1 MRTLILLSLVVML
14 LSGCTSNQVA
24 APGMGEA
31 PETTGLYQKGKGLL
45 LPEEMKSNFGLQMVE
60 VTERPM
66 ASYCIAIAQVYRAA
80 QEDKPGAATLL
91 VSSEVAKDLK
101 VGQTV
106 QLQLQRGT
114 GANKAFSGK
123 LLRLDGKS
131 EAFLGQT
138 EALVEFTDPENVVES
153 GGMLTATFKIREAK
167 PVIAVP
173 ESALLSCSEGPFVY
187 VVNGKHLTRTSIKA
201 GTQSE
206 GWVEVMDGLYTG
218 DAVVVKGLDDLWFIE
233 LSALK
238 GGAPCCPVP
247 KK

>member
-14 LSGCTSNQVA
+14 LSGCTSNQMA

-66 ASYCIAIAQVYRAA
+66 ASFCIASAQVYRPAR
-80 QEDKPGAATLL
+80 EDKPGAATLL
-91 VSSEVAKDLK
+91 VSSEVAKVLK
-101 VGQTV
+101 VGQAV
-106 QLQLQRGT
+106 QLQRGT
-114 GANKAFSGK
+114 ETNKALPGK
-123 LLRLDGKS
+123 LLRLDEKS
-131 EAFLGQT
+131 EAYLGQT
-138 EALVEFTDPENVVES
+138 EALVEFTDPENVVQP
-153 GGMLTATFKIREAK
+153 GVVLTATFKTREAK

-173 ESALLSCSEGPFVY
+173 ESAVLSCSEGPFVY
-187 VVNGKHLTRTSIKA
+187 VVNGKHLTRTSIKT

-238 GGAPCCPVP
+238 GGTPCCPVP